1 MKFKFEIKDLFKLPN
16 ILCYLRILMVPLFLY
31 IYFTAETQHD
41 YYLATLVVMASGIT
55 DFLDG
60 QIARRCNMITDLGR
74 IIDPVADKLMQ
85 LAMVVALMFKIQY
98 MYLLVIYLVV
108 KEAATAAFG
117 FVCMKTVHRRLNGAK
132 WYGKVC
138 TALLY
143 VVMLVLVA
151 FPELESAYQ
160 KALLLVCAGGL
171 TLSFVMYI
179 RIYIIMLLDS
189 KSGNDDK
196 VLY

>member
-41 YYLATLVVMASGIT
+41 YYVATGVVMASGIT

-85 LAMVVALMFKIQY
+85 LAMVAALVFKIQY
-98 MYLLVIYLVV
+98 MYLLVIYLII
-108 KEAATAAFG
+108 KEAVMAGLG
-117 FVCMKTVHRRLNGAK
+117 FICMKTVHRRLNGAK

-151 FPELESAYQ
+151 FPQLNTTCQ
-160 KALLLVCAGGL
+160 RVLLLVCAGGL
-171 TLSFVMYI
+171 TLSFVMYV
-179 RIYIIMLLDS
+179 RIYVIMIIDS
-189 KSGNDDK
+189 KSGREDK

>member
-1 MKFKFEIKDLFKLPN
+1 MKFKFEIGDLFKLPN

-31 IYFTAETQHD
+31 IYFTAAHPGD
-41 YYLATLVVMASGIT
+41 YYLATFVVMVSGLT

-60 QIARRCNMITDLGR
+60 QIARKCNMITDLGR

-85 LAMVVALMFKIQY
+85 FAMLAALTMKIDY

-108 KEAATAAFG
+108 KEVLTSVTG
-117 FVCMKTVHRRLNGAK
+117 FFVMQILHRRLNGAK

-143 VVMLVLVA
+143 VVMLILVA
-151 FPELESAYQ
+151 FPELSTTVQ
-160 KALLLVCAGGL
+160 NTMLLVCAAGL
-171 TLSFVMYI
+171 TLSFVMYMRLYVIMI
-179 RIYIIMLLDS
+179 RDS
-189 KSGNDDK
+189 RQGRDNK